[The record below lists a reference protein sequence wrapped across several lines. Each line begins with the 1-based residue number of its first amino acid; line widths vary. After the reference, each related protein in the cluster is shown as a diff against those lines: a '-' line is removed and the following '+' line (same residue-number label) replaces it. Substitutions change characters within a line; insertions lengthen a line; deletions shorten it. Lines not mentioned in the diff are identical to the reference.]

1 MAAGDISKIVR
12 SPNGLHLFKVIDTRG
27 SETVLIEQMRSRHIL
42 LRTNAVRGDDE
53 ALRDLNSL
61 RDRIINGADFSEL
74 ARANSDDPGTAV
86 NGGVLDW
93 VAPDALA
100 PAFRDTAAR
109 LAIGQVSEPF
119 KSRFGWHIL
128 EVLERRQHDN
138 SEDAQRDAARGTIR
152 QRKVEEETD
161 LWIRQLIDESYVD
174 NRLLTKASTETP

>member
-1 MAAGDISKIVR
+1 M
-12 SPNGLHLFKVIDTRG
+12 
-27 SETVLIEQMRSRHIL
+27 
-42 LRTNAVRGDDE
+42 
-53 ALRDLNSL
+53 SL
-61 RDRIINGADFSEL
+61 CIR
-74 ARANSDDPGTAV
+74 
-86 NGGVLDW
+86 
-93 VAPDALA
+93 
-100 PAFRDTAAR
+100 
-109 LAIGQVSEPF
+109 QVSEPF